1 MKPAKNISQI
11 EAEITEEFLR
21 FESWDEKY
29 EYLIDLGKKLSHL
42 DKAEM
47 TERNLIRGC
56 QSSAWLVAE
65 YRDGKVYFKAD
76 SDALIVKGLMSLLI
90 RVLSGQSAETILTA
104 KLNFIDTIGMHQHLA
119 PTRSN
124 GLRSMIIQLKSHAM
138 TFKARNRAN

>member
-29 EYLIDLGKKLSHL
+29 EYLIDLGKKLPRLEKEDMS
-42 DKAEM
+42 
-47 TERNLIRGC
+47 ERNLIRGC

-90 RVLSGQSAETILTA
+90 QVLSGQSPETILSA

-138 TFKARNRAN
+138 AFKARNRPH